1 MSGDL
6 QADGHRSF
14 SAECFN
20 RVWELI
26 DRSER
31 TDDETELMVDS
42 AHASRFH
49 WRMRDDVEPRNMA
62 IASWQL
68 SRVYAAAGRSEEAL
82 RYGQESLDICTT
94 NSLSP
99 FLSGYAFEALAR
111 AALLG
116 GDDEA
121 ARGHLEAAKEAAN
134 RIADTEERGML
145 MDDIEGAARV
155 GI

>member
-1 MSGDL
+1 VSGDTH
-6 QADGHRSF
+6 ADGHRMF
-14 SAECFN
+14 SSECFN

-26 DRSER
+26 DRFDRS
-31 TDDETELMVDS
+31 DDDTELMIDS

-49 WRMRDDVEPRNMA
+49 WRMRDDVDPRNMA

-68 SRVYAAAGRSEEAL
+68 SGVYTAAGRSDEAL
-82 RYGQESLDICTT
+82 RHGQESLDICMT

-121 ARGHLEAAKEAAN
+121 ARRHLEAAKDAAT
-134 RIADTEERGML
+134 RIEDDEERTIL
-145 MDDIEGAARV
+145 MDDIEAAARA